1 MRSFGNAVY
10 RNLAN
15 LVSVLGVLPLCLLLS
30 AEGHAYL
37 PALIL
42 YNNVMDDLDGILAAK
57 LGIKS
62 RFGALLDNVCDA
74 VAHILI
80 VIVIGAFY
88 GTLTLT
94 LCSLPA
100 TAILLRVTSRI
111 DRLGEAAAARGT
123 PTNELMRHLLLIVLL
138 ERAYQFDPTWALS
151 AAFLLN
157 SISMLVP
164 FAMPQPIRTAA
175 KTATSITLVNVTL
188 AVAWWVPAAVPFIA
202 APFFC
207 AYLYSLAIEM
217 LRWWRE
223 SGRRS

>member
-1 MRSFGNAVY
+1 MKSFGNAVY

-88 GTLTLT
+88 GTLTLA
-94 LCSLPA
+94 LCTLPA
-100 TAILLRVTSRI
+100 TAILFRVTSRI
-111 DRLGEAAAARGT
+111 DRPGGAARGT
-123 PTNELMRHLLLIVLL
+123 PTNELMRHLLLILLL

-164 FAMPQPIRTAA
+164 FAVPHPIRTAA
-175 KTATSITLVNVTL
+175 KTATSITLVNVAL

-202 APFFC
+202 APFLG

-217 LRWWRE
+217 LRWCRE